1 MSTLEV
7 SNLNDGTK
15 TVATTFVTNGSAKVI
30 VKYNMS
36 GAIQGTS
43 MNVSS
48 VTDASTGRHSPQ
60 FASSFSD
67 ANYVFSATVSDTL
80 GGSDIARI
88 VNQDYGNT
96 VSASET
102 RVGIVAGDDGNT
114 YSDADFCSVSLF
126 GDLA

>member
-7 SNLNDGTK
+7 SNLNDGTT

-36 GAIQGTS
+36 GVIQGTS

-48 VTDASTGRHSPQ
+48 VTDASTGRLSPQ

-67 ANYVFSATVSDTL
+67 ANYVFQATCSDTL
-80 GGSDIARI
+80 GGSNKAQI
-88 VNQDYGNT
+88 VNQDYGGT
-96 VSASET
+96 VSSSET
-102 RVGIVAGDDGNT
+102 RASMVEGDGANT
-114 YSDADFCSVSLF
+114 YTDAEFCSVTLF